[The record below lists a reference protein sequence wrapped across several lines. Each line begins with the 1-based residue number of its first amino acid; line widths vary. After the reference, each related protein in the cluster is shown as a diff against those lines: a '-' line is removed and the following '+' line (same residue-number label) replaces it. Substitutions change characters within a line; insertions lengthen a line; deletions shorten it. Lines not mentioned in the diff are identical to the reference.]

1 MNQYHAGH
9 VKRNPENGF
18 VALRT
23 ANPEP
28 EEGAEIP
35 FGGHPTWM
43 VISLYSGPVYMRT
56 DAVDSWDDIYVAGPP
71 SE

>member
-1 MNQYHAGH
+1 MTLYYAGH
-9 VKRNPENGF
+9 VKREPESGA

-23 ANPEP
+23 PHPEP

-43 VISLYSGPVYMRT
+43 VISLYAGPIYMRT
-56 DAVDSWDDIYVAGPP
+56 DAVEAWDDIYVAGPP
-71 SE
+71 SD